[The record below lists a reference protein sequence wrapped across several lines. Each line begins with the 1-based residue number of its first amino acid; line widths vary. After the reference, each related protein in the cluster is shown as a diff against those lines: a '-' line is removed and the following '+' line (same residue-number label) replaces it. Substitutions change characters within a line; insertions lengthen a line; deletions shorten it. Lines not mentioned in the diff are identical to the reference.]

1 MSTTPPRT
9 QTPQFLVGP
18 TPLSKGSGSR
28 LDSISE
34 APSGRSHTQQVYE
47 EYLKHDIATEREL
60 SIDDFMKV
68 ILDRANWSSEH
79 LAAANRTVEDPKFK
93 KLLEAYRTVSGHE
106 TNYYHPFVELANGV
120 LEKNNQDGNAY
131 CRNDPTYIA
140 GSFGE
145 RKPDVITTLKRLIL
159 QTRISAD
166 ARSKKGPEEYPSH
179 WAELIAFVEFKKD
192 NIGVFHPFDVLQAGY
207 LVFETQRH
215 SLRAHHH
222 EHRNILPPDP
232 VCVVHLLILLV
243 LTVDTRHWDIEE
255 TIRDRRKL

>member
-1 MSTTPPRT
+1 M
-9 QTPQFLVGP
+9 PQFQVGP

-28 LDSISE
+28 LDSILEAYSDSE
-34 APSGRSHTQQVYE
+34 SHSQEVYE
-47 EYLKHDIATEREL
+47 EYLTQDIATEQEL
-60 SIDDFMKV
+60 FFDDFMKV
-68 ILDRANWSSEH
+68 ILDCADWSSKH
-79 LAAANRTVEDPKFK
+79 LAAADQIVEDPKIK
-93 KLLEAYRTVSGHE
+93 KLLEAYRTVSGYE

-120 LEKNNQDGNAY
+120 LEKHTKKNNQDRTAY
-131 CRNDPTYIA
+131 CRNDPTFVA

-255 TIRDRRKL
+255 TIRDRRRL

>member
-1 MSTTPPRT
+1 MSTAPTTPTRT
-9 QTPQFLVGP
+9 QTSQFQVGP

-34 APSGRSHTQQVYE
+34 APSGKSHTQQVYE

-60 SIDDFMKV
+60 SVDDFMKV
-68 ILDRANWSSEH
+68 ILNRADWSSDH
-79 LAAANRTVEDPKFK
+79 FAAVNRTVEDTKIK

-120 LEKNNQDGNAY
+120 LEKNNRDGNAY

-140 GSFGE
+140 GSFGK
-145 RKPDVITTLKRLIL
+145 RKPDVITTLKRLIFNL

-166 ARSKKGPEEYPSH
+166 ACSKKGPEGYPFH

-192 NIGVFHPFDVLQAGY
+192 DTGVFHPFDVLQA
-207 LVFETQRH
+207 
-215 SLRAHHH
+215 
-222 EHRNILPPDP
+222 
-232 VCVVHLLILLV
+232 
-243 LTVDTRHWDIEE
+243 DT
-255 TIRDRRKL
+255 

>member
-1 MSTTPPRT
+1 MGS
-9 QTPQFLVGP
+9 

-28 LDSISE
+28 LDSIPE
-34 APSGRSHTQQVYE
+34 AHSGLKSDTQKVYE

-60 SIDDFMKV
+60 SLSDFMEL
-68 ILDRANWSSEH
+68 ILDCAADWSSPH
-79 LAAANRTVEDPKFK
+79 LAAADRTVEDTKIK
-93 KLLEAYRTVSGHE
+93 KLLETYRTVSGHE

-120 LEKNNQDGNAY
+120 LEKNKKHRTAF
-131 CRNDPTYIA
+131 CRNDPTFIA

-145 RKPDVITTLKRLIL
+145 RKPDVITTLRRLIFDV

-166 ARSKKGPEEYPSH
+166 ACSKEGPEEYPFH

-192 NIGVFHPFDVLQAGY
+192 DPGVSNPFDVLQAGY

-222 EHRNILPPDP
+222 LHEHRNILPPDP
-232 VCVVHLLILLV
+232 DPVCVVHSLILLV
-243 LTVDTRHWDIEE
+243 LTINTRHWDIEE
-255 TIRDRRKL
+255 TICHQRKL